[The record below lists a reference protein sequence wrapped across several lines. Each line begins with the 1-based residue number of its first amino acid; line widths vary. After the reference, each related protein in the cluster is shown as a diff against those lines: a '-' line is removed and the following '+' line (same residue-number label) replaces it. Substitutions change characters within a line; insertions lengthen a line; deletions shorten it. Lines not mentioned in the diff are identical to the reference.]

1 METLSI
7 FEEAKIVLKKN
18 NYLEAAKLFEEAIIS
33 DGLSLP
39 DKIFA
44 WEKIRQIY
52 QNLNKNFSL
61 QSQLKMA
68 TAYKEAKESDKGK
81 VLFYE
86 LFEQTS
92 DAYFL
97 KEAFDCCI
105 ECGNIKE
112 SREVANRYLKI
123 LINEKR
129 PNDIYSFIKT
139 NEERLNQSELL
150 LWRIEAHLLEGNREE
165 VVREYKALD
174 ENDHRRIFIL
184 QELIRY
190 AERKTHFWQS
200 HEELLDILLTTISTD
215 GTILILSKKQAA
227 KLILNIWMEKVIDQE
242 LLLKTMKVCDRYQLN
257 FVGCAIANYLEDY
270 KLANTFEKRIP
281 QDLLI
286 GDIDLARDLF
296 GSDETSDEIILVR
309 NIDFLKTMRRTE
321 EVQRELE
328 KLKKINPEH
337 PYVSNIEAD
346 IESRSPEEIF
356 KNLLAEV
363 SSYSKKDK
371 EKIEIDAYRSMA
383 NYYDKEYVQNNYED
397 MIIGL
402 NLLNLP
408 AVALQL
414 SEMVDSEVLTEEDK
428 INLEYLKLETLM
440 ILEEYFKV
448 RDMVEDMLG
457 KYPVKGDEL
466 YSLLYLRAEA
476 YLNLGQYEN
485 AYNSFSEIRS
495 LKSSY
500 RLVNQR
506 LKELEKY
513 K

>member
-18 NYLEAAKLFEEAIIS
+18 NYLEAARLFEEAIIS
-33 DGLSLP
+33 DGLSLA
-39 DKIFA
+39 DQIFA

-68 TAYKEAKESDKGK
+68 ATYKDAKESSKGK
-81 VLFYE
+81 VLLYE
-86 LFEQTS
+86 LFEQTRE
-92 DAYFL
+92 AYFL
-97 KEAFDCCI
+97 KEAYDCCI
-105 ECGNIKE
+105 ESGNIKE
-112 SREVANRYLKI
+112 SRVIANKYLKI

-129 PNDIYSFIKT
+129 PNDIYSFLKT
-139 NEERLNQSELL
+139 NEERLNQSELM
-150 LWRIEAHLLEGNREE
+150 LWRIEAHLMEGNREE

-174 ENDHRRIFIL
+174 ENDHRGIFIL

-200 HEELLDILLTTISTD
+200 HKELLDILLTKMSTD
-215 GTILILSKKQAA
+215 GAILILSKKQTA

-257 FVGCAIANYLEDY
+257 FIGRAIASYLEDY
-270 KLANTFEKRIP
+270 KLADTFEKRIP
-281 QDLLI
+281 QDLLLE
-286 GDIDLARDLF
+286 DIDLARDLF
-296 GSDETSDEIILVR
+296 DSDETSDEVILVR
-309 NIDFLKTMRRTE
+309 NIDFLKTMGRNE
-321 EVQRELE
+321 EVERELE

-337 PYVSNIEAD
+337 PYVSNNKGNV
-346 IESRSPEEIF
+346 ESRNPEEIF

-363 SSYSKKDK
+363 STYSKNNK

-414 SEMVDSEVLTEEDK
+414 SEMVDSEALNEEDN

-448 RDMVEDMLG
+448 RDIVEDMLG

-485 AYNSFSEIRS
+485 AYNSFNEIKA

>member
-1 METLSI
+1 
-7 FEEAKIVLKKN
+7 
-18 NYLEAAKLFEEAIIS
+18 
-33 DGLSLP
+33 
-39 DKIFA
+39 
-44 WEKIRQIY
+44 
-52 QNLNKNFSL
+52 
-61 QSQLKMA
+61 
-68 TAYKEAKESDKGK
+68 
-81 VLFYE
+81 
-86 LFEQTS
+86 
-92 DAYFL
+92 
-97 KEAFDCCI
+97 
-105 ECGNIKE
+105 
-112 SREVANRYLKI
+112 
-123 LINEKR
+123 
-129 PNDIYSFIKT
+129 
-139 NEERLNQSELL
+139 
-150 LWRIEAHLLEGNREE
+150 
-165 VVREYKALD
+165 
-174 ENDHRRIFIL
+174 
-184 QELIRY
+184 
-190 AERKTHFWQS
+190 
-200 HEELLDILLTTISTD
+200 
-215 GTILILSKKQAA
+215 
-227 KLILNIWMEKVIDQE
+227 
-242 LLLKTMKVCDRYQLN
+242 
-257 FVGCAIANYLEDY
+257 
-270 KLANTFEKRIP
+270 
-281 QDLLI
+281 
-286 GDIDLARDLF
+286 
-296 GSDETSDEIILVR
+296 
-309 NIDFLKTMRRTE
+309 MRRTE